1 MTKKD
6 NENFESSTKCW
17 ICDNVFVEIDFK
29 VRDHCH
35 VPEKYRGA
43 ARRDCN
49 ISLKKC
55 DAHLIMEE
63 LGKFDFK
70 INVIPNGFG
79 KYMSFSLDN
88 KLFLIDSFQV

>member
-1 MTKKD
+1 MLD
-6 NENFESSTKCW
+6 L
-17 ICDNVFVEIDFK
+17 DNVFVENDFK

-35 VPEKYRGA
+35 VTEKYSGA

-49 ISLKKC
+49 ISLKKY

-70 INVIPNGFG
+70 INVIPNGLG

-88 KLFLIDSFQV
+88 KLFLIDSFQF